1 MEKHEPCVTEH
12 DPDGYEDLKG
22 MVGVRPNPDGTRTMV
37 MQKENYGMNQADCAD
52 YFARFLD

>member
-1 MEKHEPCVTEH
+1 
-12 DPDGYEDLKG
+12 
-22 MVGVRPNPDGTRTMV
+22 MVGVRPNLDGTRTMV